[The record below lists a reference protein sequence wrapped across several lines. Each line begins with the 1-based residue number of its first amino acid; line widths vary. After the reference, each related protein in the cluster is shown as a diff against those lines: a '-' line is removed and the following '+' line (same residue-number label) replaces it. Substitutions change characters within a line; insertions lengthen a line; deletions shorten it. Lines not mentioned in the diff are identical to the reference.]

1 MGTLT
6 TVNKE
11 LGGSIYLH
19 ISQSSF
25 SSNMLR
31 LVSLL
36 VLALAS
42 LAHSSPLS
50 QDVSLPAGCKD
61 YTVGE
66 CSPEKDELI
75 DTYEMIPEAPICQHL
90 CTIQEG
96 CNYFR
101 HSKSSTNC
109 TLYHYRFLSSCNL
122 IAGPKEPGIDACSDE
137 LAPSCNSFIR
147 ENCEYQGERVLQKD
161 SITDAHACQ
170 ELLLTVAGIYGAAY
184 FMFNSTAQN
193 CVLFSTKDMDCD
205 AISGPKSPAMD
216 TCDNPTTAAP
226 TTAKPTS
233 AAPTSVKPSPAPS
246 TTVKAA

>member
-1 MGTLT
+1 MGQSHLLSIPNIHTNCIDKRSGVPCVKMLILLPMLLLT
-6 TVNKE
+6 N
-11 LGGSIYLH
+11 
-19 ISQSSF
+19 
-25 SSNMLR
+25 
-31 LVSLL
+31 LVY
-36 VLALAS
+36 
-42 LAHSSPLS
+42 
-50 QDVSLPAGCKD
+50 SLPEGCRD

-90 CTIQEG
+90 CTIQGG

-147 ENCEYQGERVLQKD
+147 ENCEYQGERVLEKD

-170 ELLLTVAGIYGAAY
+170 ELLLTVADIYGAAY

-226 TTAKPTS
+226 TT
-233 AAPTSVKPSPAPS
+233 VKPSPAPS
-246 TTVKAA
+246 TTAKAVPKATAAKFKKY